1 MNKTILAIGFGIMTA
16 AATTVSLAQGPG
28 WGYGPC
34 FQQGAT
40 PPAVQPGGG
49 YGPPGGGYGPGRM
62 GGMRGDPTQRINRR
76 LDFLTREL
84 DLTADQQVQVRG
96 VLEEQQAT
104 RTSMR
109 GRTHGRISSLLT
121 DTQRSKFDQMRANL
135 RGGRQGTWGP
145 GGGGGPG
152 MGYPRAPGYA
162 PAPLGAGQ

>member
-1 MNKTILAIGFGIMTA
+1 
-16 AATTVSLAQGPG
+16 
-28 WGYGPC
+28 
-34 FQQGAT
+34 
-40 PPAVQPGGG
+40 
-49 YGPPGGGYGPGRM
+49 
-62 GGMRGDPTQRINRR
+62 MRGDPVQRISRR

-84 DLTADQQVQVRG
+84 DLSAAQQAQVKSI
-96 VLEEQQAT
+96 LEEQQAT
-104 RTSMR
+104 RTAMR

>member
-1 MNKTILAIGFGIMTA
+1 MNKTMLAIGFGIMTA
-16 AATTVSLAQGPG
+16 AAATVSLAQGPG
-28 WGYGPC
+28 WGNGPC

-40 PPAVQPGGG
+40 PPAFQPGGG

-62 GGMRGDPTQRINRR
+62 GGMRGDPVQRISRR

-84 DLTADQQVQVRG
+84 DLSAAQQAQVKSI
-96 VLEEQQAT
+96 LEEQQAT
-104 RTSMR
+104 RTAMR